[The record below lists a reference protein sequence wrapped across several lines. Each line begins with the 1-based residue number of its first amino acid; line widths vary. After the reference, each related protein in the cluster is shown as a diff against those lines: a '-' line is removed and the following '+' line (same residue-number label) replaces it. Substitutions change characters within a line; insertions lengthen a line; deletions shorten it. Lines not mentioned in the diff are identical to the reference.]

1 LKFQSEQYYHQYK
14 DAVMETIGENKMTCQ
29 DMSLK
34 LDVHYNRIKWVMYRL
49 RNEDHLVSYTFNDTT
64 YYHKPKPHPLQSI
77 FGHEIKF
84 TEDQIKSSKVYN
96 EKDAKHNARHNHT
109 QDSFYT
115 SSIVGEGMKIGT

>member
-1 LKFQSEQYYHQYK
+1 
-14 DAVMETIGENKMTCQ
+14 MEAIGEDKMTCQ
-29 DMSLK
+29 EMSLK

-49 RNEDHLVSYTFNDTT
+49 RNEDHLVSYTYNDTT
-64 YYHKPKPHPLQSI
+64 YYHKPKPHPLQGI

-109 QDSFYT
+109 QDSFHS
-115 SSIVGEGMKIGT
+115 SSIAGEGVKIGT